1 MTHILNVTDNI
12 PNYFENNEEDGCKN
26 KAVDIIIEMDQVEYM
41 KISIEDKESVCIAE
55 HFPKVYDF
63 IEGAFNEQRTK

>member
-12 PNYFENNEEDGCKN
+12 PNYFEHDDEDGGKKYGVFIN
-26 KAVDIIIEMDQVEYM
+26 IEMNKVEYLR
-41 KISIEDKESVCIAE
+41 IAIEDKESVGIAE

-63 IEGAFNEQRTK
+63 IEGAFNE

>member
-1 MTHILNVTDNI
+1 MSPTTSPTISRIMRKMVVR
-12 PNYFENNEEDGCKN
+12 NNE
-26 KAVDIIIEMDQVEYM
+26 VDIIIEMDQVEYM

-55 HFPKVYDF
+55 HFSKVYDF